1 MRKMKLVLWLLILCA
16 MVLVVYQNEG
26 YFMETQQVLRLNLKA
41 IPEYRS
47 PNLPLVAFHLLFF
60 VFGLIVA
67 YLFGTL
73 DRWRRRKTI
82 KRLTAENSAQRQE
95 MENLRSEVARLKG
108 DLPAHPSSGASETS
122 VTSPVIQR

>member
-67 YLFGTL
+67 YLFGAL

-108 DLPAHPSSGASETS
+108 EAA
-122 VTSPVIQR
+122 